1 MVHSSEVGAYG
12 LAAKDRWSAWASRQR
27 SHASSLRADLGTGT
41 MSARADASNRLV
53 EMTPDFGIT
62 ARVEEARHTIA
73 LTGELDMASVPA
85 LQATIEQTC
94 AEGAGEIVLDLAE
107 LRFLDSA
114 GLRLILVAQET
125 CEAHGCR
132 LRLIRGRASVQRVF
146 EVSGLLDHLTF
157 VDPE

>member
-1 MVHSSEVGAYG
+1 
-12 LAAKDRWSAWASRQR
+12 
-27 SHASSLRADLGTGT
+27 
-41 MSARADASNRLV
+41 MSARADAPNRLV

-62 ARVEEARHTIA
+62 ARVEQARHTIA

-94 AEGAGEIVLDLAE
+94 ADGADELVLDLTE

-132 LRLIRGRASVQRVF
+132 LRLIRGRPSVQRVF